1 MIMKHEINVPKGCKV
16 ISVETT
22 DEMVVVK
29 FEKEES
35 EFKENDVVYTEHVGY
50 GRVSILKNSDF
61 SKSSSNGDM
70 FADTKVTMHIKTN
83 FSLTKDEDSCFS
95 FIRLATESE
104 KQLLFD
110 KLKEKCLMFDGKNIV
125 RWRANVRC
133 NFYYLSGNSI
143 VMNAV
148 ECGHNWQNSAYES
161 GNYFP
166 TCEMAEA
173 FQKVYI
179 ESLNNFHENL

>member
-1 MIMKHEINVPKGCKV
+1 MKHEINVPKGCKV
-16 ISVETT
+16 VSVETT

-29 FEKEES
+29 FEKEEQ
-35 EFKENDVVYTEHVGY
+35 EFKENDIVYTEHLGY

-61 SKSSSNGDM
+61 SKSLSNTDM
-70 FADTKVTMHIKTN
+70 SVETKVTMHIKTN
-83 FSLTKDEDSCFS
+83 FSLVKDEYLTFS
-95 FIRLATESE
+95 YIRLANEEE

-110 KLKEKCLMFDGKNIV
+110 KLKEKCLMFDGKDVV

-133 NFYYLSGNSI
+133 DFYYLSGNSM
-143 VMNAV
+143 VMNDV

-166 TCEMAEA
+166 TKELAEA
-173 FQKVYI
+173 FQKQYI
-179 ESLNNFHENL
+179 DLLNNFHKNL

>member
-1 MIMKHEINVPKGCKV
+1 MKHEINVPKGCKV
-16 ISVETT
+16 VSVETT
-22 DEMVVVK
+22 DEMAVVK

-35 EFKENDVVYTEHVGY
+35 SFKENE
-50 GRVSILKNSDF
+50 ILFCKNSE
-61 SKSSSNGDM
+61 
-70 FADTKVTMHIKTN
+70 TKWIAIFDKCKDKHSFYAKCIYVIGTEDLATN
-83 FSLTKDEDSCFS
+83 EWS
-95 FIRLATESE
+95 FYGSMLRLATESE

-125 RWRANVRC
+125 KWRANVRC

-166 TCEMAEA
+166 TRELAEA
-173 FQKVYI
+173 FQKQYL
-179 ESLNNFHENL
+179 ELLNNFHKNL

>member
-1 MIMKHEINVPKGCKV
+1 MKHKIDVPEGCKV

-29 FEKEES
+29 FEKDEPK
-35 EFKENDVVYTEHVGY
+35 FKENDIVYTEHVGY

-61 SKSSSNGDM
+61 SKSPSNTDM
-70 FADTKVTMHIKTN
+70 SVGTKVTMHIKTN
-83 FSLTKDEDSCFS
+83 FSLVKDEYLTFS
-95 FIRLATESE
+95 YIRLANEGE

-110 KLKEKCLMFDGKNIV
+110 KLKEKCLMFDGKDIV
-125 RWRANVRC
+125 RWRAENGC
-133 NFYYLSGNSI
+133 NYCCLSSSGIDTMSDESFFYDNENYNI
-143 VMNAV
+143 
-148 ECGHNWQNSAYES
+148 

-166 TCEMAEA
+166 TREMAEA

-179 ESLNNFHENL
+179 ESLNNFHKNL